1 MAKQMKTMKEA
12 REKLIEIIDKVESR
26 KMDLGSAKVINNGV
40 GKVISTIRTQ
50 LEYTKLKK
58 SNPGLNIEFMNC
70 K

>member
-12 REKLIEIIDKVESR
+12 REKLIEVIGKVESR

-50 LEYTKLKK
+50 LEYTKLRK
-58 SNPGLNIEFMNC
+58 SNPELNIEFMNC